1 MRRVSW
7 ASSMLMALA
16 VSTAANAQ
24 TLTQDQ
30 FLADVLASHPGV
42 VAAEAAVTAAAGVR
56 RQAGVVDNPVLSWER
71 EDPEM
76 APRQDTWR
84 VDWRLPFD
92 GRRHRVAAG
101 TASLAAS
108 SSELEAARLGIRI
121 EMRSVFASWYLATER
136 EVVLAAQLERTRKLA
151 EWLRARADQG
161 EAAGV
166 EARRLELELE
176 VLEREAV
183 AASAATRSAR
193 ADAASWSGL
202 VTDEV
207 RPVRPFLPPPPSTV
221 EVSGRPDLVALS
233 HRVAELEA
241 RYRLSRR
248 LLEPPELSV
257 GWMELRDGQQRYEG
271 PVIGLAWPV
280 PLFDRNQGN
289 REAGKAGV
297 DRAQAE
303 WEAARRRAAA
313 HAQAALAAYSDLYR
327 VSGSERRDGLDSE
340 VAGSVFAAFEAGEAS
355 LTDVLDT
362 LRTTVGVQ
370 LSRLDT
376 YSLALEAERQL
387 EAALGRPILPG
398 GSS

>member
-7 ASSMLMALA
+7 ASSMVLALA
-16 VSTAANAQ
+16 ASTPASAQ

-30 FLADVLASHPGV
+30 FLADVLASHPGIA
-42 VAAEAAVTAAAGVR
+42 AAEAAVTAAAGMR

-71 EDPEM
+71 EDPEA

-121 EMRSVFASWYLATER
+121 EMRSLFASWYLATER
-136 EVVLAAQLERTRKLA
+136 EAVLVAQLERTRELA
-151 EWLRARADQG
+151 EWLRARAEQG

-183 AASAATRSAR
+183 AARAVARSAR
-193 ADAASWSGL
+193 AAVASWSGL

-207 RPVRPFLPPPPSTV
+207 RPVRPVLSPPPSTA
-221 EVSGRPDLVALS
+221 EVSGRPDLAALS

-248 LLEPPELSV
+248 FLEPPGLSV
-257 GWMELRDGQQRYEG
+257 GWMELHDGQQRFEG
-271 PVIGLAWPV
+271 PVIGVAWPV

-297 DRAQAE
+297 DRARAE
-303 WEAARRRAAA
+303 WEAARRHAAA
-313 HAQAALAAYSDLYR
+313 QANAALAAYSDLYR
-327 VSGSERRDGLDSE
+327 ASGSERRDGLDAE
-340 VAGSVFAAFEAGEAS
+340 IVGAVFAAFEAGEAS
-355 LTDVLDT
+355 LTDVLDAS
-362 LRTTVGVQ
+362 RSTVDVK

-376 YSLALEAERQL
+376 YSRAIDAEREL
-387 EAALGRPILPG
+387 EAALGGPILPG